1 MSEDSYTVKRK
12 IPRTALVAA
21 AEIVD
26 RAGGTRVNMRVSE
39 ISARGCYVDTLNPFQ
54 IGAQVN
60 VCISHNGQT
69 CDAPGKSHLLP
80 RRVRDGDCVHRSCR
94 RTARRARWLAQ
105 RTGRPTELTYP
116 IHLIDAFLV

>member
-1 MSEDSYTVKRK
+1 MSEDSYAVKRK

-26 RAGGTRVNMRVSE
+26 HAGGTRVNMRVSE

-54 IGAQVN
+54 IGAQVS

-69 CDAPGKSHLLP
+69 CDAPGKVIYSHAGFGMGIAFTDLAAEQRAVLDAWLSELGALP
-80 RRVRDGDCVHRSCR
+80 N
-94 RTARRARWLAQ
+94 
-105 RTGRPTELTYP
+105 
-116 IHLIDAFLV
+116 